1 MGDVKMEKAKT
12 SQLIMVWL
20 LPLIVIGGLFIP
32 RLGYL
37 VFFMMVFFLILSY
50 FRGRYW
56 CTNLCPRGSFLDLV
70 LSRISFR
77 RRIPRFL
84 VRKEVRWTIFAI
96 FMAFFVYQFVTVE
109 KTVPAVG
116 FVFVRICLLTTLI
129 AIFLGVP
136 IHQRVWCSFC
146 PMGTLQRFLGG
157 LKRKQEAQNST
168 A

>member
-1 MGDVKMEKAKT
+1 MKKVKT
-12 SQLIMVWL
+12 SQMIMVWL

-32 RLGYL
+32 LLGYL
-37 VFFMMVFFLILSY
+37 VFFMMVFLLILSY

-56 CTNLCPRGSFLDLV
+56 CANLCPRGSFLDLV
-70 LSRISFR
+70 LKRLSFR

-84 VRKEVRWTIFAI
+84 VKKEVRWTIFAI
-96 FMAFFVYQFVTVE
+96 FLAFFVYQFVTVE

-136 IHQRVWCSFC
+136 IHQRVWCSVC
-146 PMGTLQRFLGG
+146 PMGTLQGFLGG
-157 LKRKQEAQNST
+157 LKKNKKLKKSPA
-168 A
+168 